1 MQNLWDGVLGGEHMP
16 STKTQLDKDRLDR
29 VVAEARR
36 NRQQREQAYREQAL
50 KIYRVR
56 LFCDIA

>member
-1 MQNLWDGVLGGEHMP
+1 MP

-50 KIYRVR
+50 KIYPWIYARQGG
-56 LFCDIA
+56 C